1 MAYKPISQFSIKYGP
16 QERDNER
23 KIIINRS
30 TRNNYRYIRLNIND
44 TSNLNDNSNINDILA
59 KRIIVN
65 INFEF
70 EPYFFFKWILCWI
83 YN

>member
-30 TRNNYRYIRLNIND
+30 NGNNYRYISLNIND

-59 KRIIVN
+59 KRIIEILILN
-65 INFEF
+65 LNLTI
-70 EPYFFFKWILCWI
+70 FFKWDFVLDL
-83 YN
+83 